1 MGKRQRKRERD
12 SESHFKRYPNE
23 RLLSTSSANKAS
35 GSWWRL
41 LGLIFVVVV
50 IGFYFAGVLEPV
62 SLSPEQVKLLEENT
76 PKSLHGMG
84 LSR

>member
-12 SESHFKRYPNE
+12 PESHFKRYPNE
-23 RLLSTSSANKAS
+23 RLLSTSSANNAS
-35 GSWWRL
+35 GSWWWL
-41 LGLIFVVVV
+41 LGLIFVVV
-50 IGFYFAGVLEPV
+50 IGLYFAAVLEPV